1 MSGVCISGHAR
12 KSAANAFAALGPR
25 QGQRPPPWQLSLIR
39 CRLLK
44 MLKQPALGLAA
55 SALVIAVSLGFVAI
69 FPAVKFLSS
78 VTYCLLC
85 IIPME
90 IVIGVTW
97 GCKQPGFAAK
107 HAQPVKGATL
117 ALLAAITGVIVVGA
131 YFFTVG
137 GGVRPLSPM
146 LMMCTITSVV
156 ITFWAAIMWGGWPFN
171 TLIKSPVAAGLAM
184 LAACYIVNYL
194 LFRLFF
200 NYEFMRGAP
209 VYTPS
214 LDPHGLFNANLA
226 LVFYI
231 TAIGIMFL
239 MLHFDLWPLTKSAAV
254 MKQPVLGLVWTAIC
268 LALGGII
275 FYVGVFAMAMDPLQF
290 MVRVPIPFIF
300 GTIIVLN
307 MLQGSLFEKQA
318 QPLKGIL
325 SAVTAAVIGTGLALL
340 YGGLAPRVS
349 GTLAPGPPGNDF
361 ERWLASALLGVTF
374 PFLIFYAEFFEFW
387 PLKKVSVGS

>member
-1 MSGVCISGHAR
+1 M
-12 KSAANAFAALGPR
+12 LEPR
-25 QGQRPPPWQLSLIR
+25 QSQRPPWQWSGIR
-39 CRLLK
+39 CRLHRV
-44 MLKQPALGLAA
+44 LKQPALGLAA
-55 SALVIAVSLGFVAI
+55 SALVIAASLGFVAI
-69 FPAVKFLSS
+69 FPAAKFLGS
-78 VTYCLLC
+78 VTYCLMC

-107 HAQPVKGATL
+107 RAQPVKGLLL
-117 ALLAAITGVIVVGA
+117 ALLTGIIGVAVVGA
-131 YFFTVG
+131 YFLAVG
-137 GGVRPLSPM
+137 GGVRPISPM
-146 LMMCTITSVV
+146 LMMCTIVSVIV
-156 ITFWAAIMWGGWPFN
+156 TFWAAIIWGGWPFT
-171 TLIKSPVAAGLAM
+171 TLIKSPIVAGLAM

-209 VYTPS
+209 AYVPS

-226 LVFYI
+226 LVFYV
-231 TAIGIMFL
+231 TALGIMFL
-239 MLHFDLWPLTKSAAV
+239 MLHFDLWPLTNFSGV

-268 LALGGII
+268 IILGGIV
-275 FYVGVFAMAMDPLQF
+275 FYAGMILMAMDPLQF

-307 MLQGSLFEKQA
+307 MLQGSLFAKHA

-325 SAVTAAVIGTGLALL
+325 SAAAAAAIGLALALL
-340 YGGLAPRVS
+340 YGALAPAVS
-349 GTLAPGPPGNDF
+349 GELAPGPPGNDF

-387 PLKKVSVGS
+387 PLKKPAAH